1 MKNIKFCC
9 IQSLWCMSW
18 CVMFAYLVP
27 LYQSYGYNVLQI
39 SIITTTASIVTILCK
54 PIYAVWCSRA
64 KQMRTV
70 LIPVVLV
77 SCIAAVLLYTY
88 RRNFMLTL
96 LSVVILN
103 ATSGSVGGLIDAW
116 EGRLL
121 LESDTINYG
130 LTRASG
136 SLFYAL
142 TAALFGRVLD
152 QIGFSAVVPSFLVL
166 SFLLVVA
173 IYSVHEKKAFAA
185 LRTEKKE
192 GENKSIHVPFSLWY
206 NTEFLYLL
214 LAGFLLFFASNGLSI
229 FFPLRVE
236 ELGGNNGDYGLML
249 SLGGIS
255 EVAFLL
261 LYRRLAFYVSDRN
274 LLQISFMFFVLQFAI
289 TALSPHIWLL
299 KLGKIL
305 QGPSNGLYMAAIV
318 HYIPKLVGAED
329 SYTANMTYFAVI
341 SVAAALANLA
351 MGFGVDM
358 VGLQP
363 CMIIAVCIAITAL
376 VVFSLGNKCEGCR
389 LK

>member
-1 MKNIKFCC
+1 
-9 IQSLWCMSW
+9 
-18 CVMFAYLVP
+18 MFAYLVP

-39 SIITTTASIVTILCK
+39 SIITTTASIATILCK
-54 PIYAVWCSRA
+54 PIYAIWCSRA
-64 KQMRTV
+64 KQMRAV

-77 SCIAAVLLYTY
+77 SCVAAVLLYCY

-103 ATSGSVGGLIDAW
+103 VTSASIGGLIDAW

-121 LESDTINYG
+121 LEGDAINYG

-142 TAALFGRVLD
+142 TAAVFGRVLD
-152 QIGFSAVVPSFLVL
+152 QTGFSTIVPSFLVL
-166 SFLLVVA
+166 SLLLVVV
-173 IYSVHEKKAFAA
+173 IYSVHEENSFAA
-185 LRTEKKE
+185 SGTEKTE
-192 GENKSIHVPFSLWY
+192 AENKSIHAAFSLWH
-206 NTEFLYLL
+206 NAEFLNLL
-214 LAGFLLFFASNGLSI
+214 LAGFMLFFASNGLSI

-236 ELGGNNGDYGLML
+236 ELGGNNADYGLML

-255 EVAFLL
+255 EVATLL
-261 LYRRLAFYVSDRN
+261 LYRRLAFCVSDRK
-274 LLQISFMFFVLQFAI
+274 LLQISFMFFVLEFGI

-318 HYIPKLVGAED
+318 HYIPKLVGAEN
-329 SYTANMTYFAVI
+329 SYAANMTYFAVI
-341 SVAAALANLA
+341 SVAATLANLA

-376 VVFSLGNKCEGCR
+376 VVFSLGNKCEGRR